1 MADRADTSDTS
12 GTTESGGRTIARV
25 VRAEVVLGRVS
36 VPGLAAAV
44 EDRAAGAV
52 VTFDG
57 VVRDHDRGREVTAI
71 AYSAHPSAD
80 EVIVRIAREAAE
92 QSGLRA
98 VAVVHRI
105 GELGVGDTALGV
117 AVSADHR
124 APAFEAVRDI
134 VEEIKKRL
142 PVWKHQLFA
151 DGTREWSGCA

>member
-1 MADRADTSDTS
+1 MIR
-12 GTTESGGRTIARV
+12 EP
-25 VRAEVVLGRVS
+25 VS
-36 VPGLAAAV
+36 VPELAAAV
-44 EDRAAGAV
+44 QDRAAGAV
-52 VTFDG
+52 VTFEG

-80 EVIVRIAREAAE
+80 EVIARIAREAAE
-92 QSGLRA
+92 WPGLRA

-105 GELGVGDTALGV
+105 GDLGVGETALGV

-134 VEEIKKRL
+134 VEEVKKRL

-151 DGTREWSGCA
+151 DGTREWSGCP

>member
-1 MADRADTSDTS
+1 MTH
-12 GTTESGGRTIARV
+12 TTESREQAAARV
-25 VRAEVVLGRVS
+25 ARAGVVREPVS
-36 VPGLAAAV
+36 VPELAAAV
-44 EDRAAGAV
+44 QDRAAGA
-52 VTFDG
+52 

-151 DGTREWSGCA
+151 DGTREWSGCP

>member
-1 MADRADTSDTS
+1 MTL
-12 GTTESGGRTIARV
+12 TTESRGQAAARV
-25 VRAEVVLGRVS
+25 ARAGVIREPVS
-36 VPGLAAAV
+36 IPELAAAV
-44 EDRAAGAV
+44 QDRAAGAV
-52 VTFDG
+52 VTFEG

-80 EVIVRIAREAAE
+80 EVIARIAREAAE
-92 QSGLRA
+92 WPGLRA

-105 GELGVGDTALGV
+105 GDLGVGETALGV

-134 VEEIKKRL
+134 VEEVKKRL

-151 DGTREWSGCA
+151 DGTREWSGCP

>member
-1 MADRADTSDTS
+1 MTH
-12 GTTESGGRTIARV
+12 TTESRGQAAARV
-25 VRAEVVLGRVS
+25 ARAGVIREPVS
-36 VPGLAAAV
+36 IPELAAAV
-44 EDRAAGAV
+44 QDRAAGAV
-52 VTFDG
+52 VTFEG

-92 QSGLRA
+92 WPGLRA

-105 GELGVGDTALGV
+105 GDLGVGETALGV

-134 VEEIKKRL
+134 VEEVKKRL

>member
-1 MADRADTSDTS
+1 MTH
-12 GTTESGGRTIARV
+12 TTESREQAAARV
-25 VRAEVVLGRVS
+25 ARAGVIREPVS
-36 VPGLAAAV
+36 VPDLAGAV
-44 EDRAAGAV
+44 LERAAGAV
-52 VTFDG
+52 VTFVG

>member
-1 MADRADTSDTS
+1 MTH
-12 GTTESGGRTIARV
+12 TTESREQAAARV
-25 VRAEVVLGRVS
+25 ARAGVIREPVS
-36 VPGLAAAV
+36 VPELAAAV
-44 EDRAAGAV
+44 QDRAAGAV
-52 VTFDG
+52 VTFEG

-92 QSGLRA
+92 WPGLRA

-105 GELGVGDTALGV
+105 GDLGVGETALGV

-134 VEEIKKRL
+134 VEEVKKRL

>member
-1 MADRADTSDTS
+1 MTH
-12 GTTESGGRTIARV
+12 TTESRGQAAARV
-25 VRAEVVLGRVS
+25 ARAGVIREPVS
-36 VPGLAAAV
+36 IPELAAAV
-44 EDRAAGAV
+44 QDRAAGAV
-52 VTFDG
+52 VTFEG

-80 EVIVRIAREAAE
+80 EVIARIAREAAE
-92 QSGLRA
+92 WPGLRA

-105 GELGVGDTALGV
+105 GDLGVGETALGV

-134 VEEIKKRL
+134 VEEVKKRL

>member
-1 MADRADTSDTS
+1 MTH
-12 GTTESGGRTIARV
+12 TTESREQAAARV
-25 VRAEVVLGRVS
+25 ARAGVIREPVS
-36 VPGLAAAV
+36 VPELAAAV
-44 EDRAAGAV
+44 QDRGAGAV
-52 VTFDG
+52 VTFEG

>member
-1 MADRADTSDTS
+1 MTH
-12 GTTESGGRTIARV
+12 TTESRGQAAARV
-25 VRAEVVLGRVS
+25 ARAGVIREPVS
-36 VPGLAAAV
+36 VPELAAAV
-44 EDRAAGAV
+44 QDRAAGAV
-52 VTFDG
+52 VTFEG

-80 EVIVRIAREAAE
+80 EVIARIAREAAE
-92 QSGLRA
+92 WPGLRA

-105 GELGVGDTALGV
+105 GDLGVGETALGV

-134 VEEIKKRL
+134 VEEVKKRL

>member
-1 MADRADTSDTS
+1 MTHTS
-12 GTTESGGRTIARV
+12 ESRGQAAARV
-25 VRAEVVLGRVS
+25 ARAGVIREPVS
-36 VPGLAAAV
+36 IPELAAAV
-44 EDRAAGAV
+44 QDRAAGAV
-52 VTFDG
+52 VTFEG

-80 EVIVRIAREAAE
+80 EVIVRIARETAE

-105 GELGVGDTALGV
+105 GELGVGDPELGV

>member
-1 MADRADTSDTS
+1 MTH
-12 GTTESGGRTIARV
+12 TTESREQAAARV
-25 VRAEVVLGRVS
+25 ARAGVIREPVS
-36 VPGLAAAV
+36 VPELAAAV
-44 EDRAAGAV
+44 QDRAAGAV
-52 VTFDG
+52 VTFEG

-80 EVIVRIAREAAE
+80 EVIARIAREAAE
-92 QSGLRA
+92 WPGLRA

-105 GELGVGDTALGV
+105 GDLGVGETALGV

-134 VEEIKKRL
+134 VEEVKKRL

-151 DGTREWSGCA
+151 DGTREWSGCP

>member
-1 MADRADTSDTS
+1 MTH
-12 GTTESGGRTIARV
+12 TTESRGQAAARV
-25 VRAEVVLGRVS
+25 ARAGVIREPVS
-36 VPGLAAAV
+36 VPELAAAV
-44 EDRAAGAV
+44 QDRAAGAV
-52 VTFDG
+52 VTFEG

-80 EVIVRIAREAAE
+80 EVIARIAREAAE
-92 QSGLRA
+92 WPGLRA

-105 GELGVGDTALGV
+105 GDLGVGETALGV

-134 VEEIKKRL
+134 VEEVKKRL

-151 DGTREWSGCA
+151 DGTREWSGCP

>member
-1 MADRADTSDTS
+1 MTH
-12 GTTESGGRTIARV
+12 TTKSREQAAARV
-25 VRAEVVLGRVS
+25 ARAGVIREPVS
-36 VPGLAAAV
+36 VPELAAAV
-44 EDRAAGAV
+44 QDRAAGAV
-52 VTFDG
+52 VTFEG

-80 EVIVRIAREAAE
+80 EVIVRIARETAE

-105 GELGVGDTALGV
+105 GHLEIGDTALGV

-134 VEEIKKRL
+134 VEEVKKRL

>member
-1 MADRADTSDTS
+1 MTH
-12 GTTESGGRTIARV
+12 TTESRGQAAARV
-25 VRAEVVLGRVS
+25 ARAGVIREPVS
-36 VPGLAAAV
+36 IPELAAAV
-44 EDRAAGAV
+44 QDRAAGAV
-52 VTFDG
+52 VTFEG

-80 EVIVRIAREAAE
+80 EGIARIAREAAE
-92 QSGLRA
+92 WPGLRA

-105 GELGVGDTALGV
+105 GDLGVGETALGV

-134 VEEIKKRL
+134 VEEVKKRL

-151 DGTREWSGCA
+151 DGTREWSGCP

>member
-1 MADRADTSDTS
+1 MTH
-12 GTTESGGRTIARV
+12 TTESREQAAARV
-25 VRAEVVLGRVS
+25 ARAGVIREPVS
-36 VPGLAAAV
+36 VPELAAAV
-44 EDRAAGAV
+44 QDRAAGAV
-52 VTFDG
+52 VTFEG

-92 QSGLRA
+92 WPGLRA

-105 GELGVGDTALGV
+105 GDLGVGETALGV

-134 VEEIKKRL
+134 VEEVKKRL

-151 DGTREWSGCA
+151 DGTREWSGCP

>member
-1 MADRADTSDTS
+1 MTH
-12 GTTESGGRTIARV
+12 TTESREQAAARV
-25 VRAEVVLGRVS
+25 ARAGVIREPVS
-36 VPGLAAAV
+36 VPELTAAV
-44 EDRAAGAV
+44 QDRAAGAV
-52 VTFDG
+52 VTFEG

-80 EVIVRIAREAAE
+80 EVIARIAREAAE
-92 QSGLRA
+92 WPGLRA

-105 GELGVGDTALGV
+105 GDLGVGETALGV

-134 VEEIKKRL
+134 VEEVKKRL

-151 DGTREWSGCA
+151 DGTREWSGCP

>member
-1 MADRADTSDTS
+1 MTHTTD
-12 GTTESGGRTIARV
+12 TTESRGRAAARIARAGV
-25 VRAEVVLGRVS
+25 IREPVS
-36 VPGLAAAV
+36 VPELVAAV
-44 EDRAAGAV
+44 QDRAAGAV
-52 VTFDG
+52 VTFEG
-57 VVRDHDRGREVTAI
+57 VVRDHDRGRAVTAI

>member
-1 MADRADTSDTS
+1 MTTSPEKH
-12 GTTESGGRTIARV
+12 GPARV
-25 VRAEVVLGRVS
+25 VRAEVTEAPIS
-36 VPGLAAAV
+36 VTELADAV
-44 EDRAAGAV
+44 HDAAAGAV
-52 VTFDG
+52 VTFEG

-80 EVIVRIAREAAE
+80 EVIVRIARETAE

>member
-1 MADRADTSDTS
+1 MTH
-12 GTTESGGRTIARV
+12 TTESREQAAARV
-25 VRAEVVLGRVS
+25 ARAGEPVS
-36 VPGLAAAV
+36 VPELAAAV
-44 EDRAAGAV
+44 QDRAAGAV
-52 VTFDG
+52 VTFEG

-134 VEEIKKRL
+134 VEEVKKRL

>member
-1 MADRADTSDTS
+1 MTH
-12 GTTESGGRTIARV
+12 TTESRGQAAARV
-25 VRAEVVLGRVS
+25 ARAGVIREPVS
-36 VPGLAAAV
+36 VPELAAAV
-44 EDRAAGAV
+44 QDRAAGAV
-52 VTFDG
+52 VTFEG

-92 QSGLRA
+92 WPGLRA

-134 VEEIKKRL
+134 VEEVKKRL

>member
-1 MADRADTSDTS
+1 MTR
-12 GTTESGGRTIARV
+12 TTDSRGRLTARV
-25 VRAEVVLGRVS
+25 ARAGVVREPVS
-36 VPGLAAAV
+36 VSELVAAV

-57 VVRDHDRGREVTAI
+57 MVRDHDRGRGVIAI

-80 EVIVRIAREAAE
+80 EVMAQIARETAGRP
-92 QSGLRA
+92 GLRA
-98 VAVVHRI
+98 VAVVHRT
-105 GELGVGDTALGV
+105 GDLGIGDTALGV

-134 VEEIKKRL
+134 VEEVKKRL
-142 PVWKHQLFA
+142 PVWKRQLFA

>member
-1 MADRADTSDTS
+1 MTH
-12 GTTESGGRTIARV
+12 TTESRGQAAARV
-25 VRAEVVLGRVS
+25 ARAGVIREPVS
-36 VPGLAAAV
+36 IPELAAAV
-44 EDRAAGAV
+44 QDRAAGAV
-52 VTFDG
+52 VTFEG

-92 QSGLRA
+92 WPGLRA

-105 GELGVGDTALGV
+105 GDLGVGETALGV

-134 VEEIKKRL
+134 VEEVKKRL

-151 DGTREWSGCA
+151 DGTREWSGCP

>member
-1 MADRADTSDTS
+1 MADRIGAT

-80 EVIVRIAREAAE
+80 EVIVRIARETAE

>member
-1 MADRADTSDTS
+1 MTH
-12 GTTESGGRTIARV
+12 TTESRGQAAARV
-25 VRAEVVLGRVS
+25 ARAGVIREPVS
-36 VPGLAAAV
+36 IPELAAAV
-44 EDRAAGAV
+44 QDRAAGAV
-52 VTFDG
+52 VTFEG

-80 EVIVRIAREAAE
+80 EVIARIAREAAE
-92 QSGLRA
+92 WPGLRA

-105 GELGVGDTALGV
+105 GDLGVGETALGV